1 MTTKNYK
8 QFTNKELFQRMLNKF
23 GINKMPKFLVVSSR
37 DNYYGNYGVIES
49 YSDLTRSEIISILN
63 WDRRNIVKFDDCI
76 IIHDGNG
83 KLMKY
88 ENDEYMYDVFTTGR
102 VSRKDEAL
110 MECFD
115 SIVHWDWLP
124 LENLSYFA

>member
-1 MTTKNYK
+1 MTKNFN
-8 QFTNKELFQRMLNKF
+8 QFTNQELFQRLLNKF
-23 GINKMPKFLVVSSR
+23 GINKMPKFLVITAT
-37 DNYYGNYGVIES
+37 DYYYGNYGVVES
-49 YSDLTRSEIISILN
+49 SVDLTRNEIINILSN
-63 WDRRNIVKFDDCI
+63 WDRKNVVKFDDCI

-88 ENDEYMYDVFTTGR
+88 EDSEYMYNVFTTGR